1 MITIIDY
8 GAGNLFSV
16 QNALNFLGV
25 ENNISSKVE
34 DIISADKL
42 ILPGVGA
49 FPDAMKMLDEA
60 GLTEVIKEQAKKKAL
75 MGICLG
81 MQMLFDKSYEFGET
95 EGLGLIPGTVEL
107 MHPANNLVIPHI
119 GWNSLEK
126 NEPCKLLES
135 VNDGDYVYFVHSY
148 AAVTDS
154 KNVAAYCDYGMKVPA
169 LVMSGNVYGC
179 QFHPEKSGNVGLSI
193 LKAFCELL
201 MDKLICSCGG
211 KLKQGFFSGGL
222 LPLQAQV
229 SVEFEGYGVAVSP
242 VTAYVCTKCGKVE
255 LYADKTVVCDPAEQ
269 GKENEGE

>member
-16 QNALNFLGV
+16 QNALNYLGV
-25 ENNISSKVE
+25 ENRISSRAE

-60 GLTEVIKEQAKKKAL
+60 GLTDLIKEQAKFKPL

-107 MHPANNLVIPHI
+107 MHPADDLVIPHI
-119 GWNSLEK
+119 GWNALEK
-126 NEPCKLLES
+126 NEPCALLDG
-135 VNDGDYVYFVHSY
+135 VNEGDYVYFVHSF

-169 LVMSGNVYGC
+169 LVTSGKVYGC
-179 QFHPEKSGNVGLSI
+179 QFHPEKSGKTGLTI
-193 LKAFCELL
+193 LKNFCE
-201 MDKLICSCGG
+201 I
-211 KLKQGFFSGGL
+211 
-222 LPLQAQV
+222 
-229 SVEFEGYGVAVSP
+229 
-242 VTAYVCTKCGKVE
+242 
-255 LYADKTVVCDPAEQ
+255 
-269 GKENEGE
+269 

>member
-81 MQMLFDKSYEFGET
+81 MQMLFDKSYE
-95 EGLGLIPGTVEL
+95 LSLI
-107 MHPANNLVIPHI
+107 HI
-119 GWNSLEK
+119 
-126 NEPCKLLES
+126 
-135 VNDGDYVYFVHSY
+135 
-148 AAVTDS
+148 
-154 KNVAAYCDYGMKVPA
+154 
-169 LVMSGNVYGC
+169 
-179 QFHPEKSGNVGLSI
+179 
-193 LKAFCELL
+193 
-201 MDKLICSCGG
+201 
-211 KLKQGFFSGGL
+211 
-222 LPLQAQV
+222 
-229 SVEFEGYGVAVSP
+229 
-242 VTAYVCTKCGKVE
+242 
-255 LYADKTVVCDPAEQ
+255 
-269 GKENEGE
+269 

>member
-16 QNALNFLGV
+16 QNALNYLGV
-25 ENNISSKVE
+25 ENRISSIAE

-60 GLTEVIKEQAKKKAL
+60 GLTDLIKEQAKLKPL

-107 MHPANNLVIPHI
+107 MHPADDLVIPHI
-119 GWNSLEK
+119 GWNALEK
-126 NEPCKLLES
+126 NEPCALLDG
-135 VNDGDYVYFVHSY
+135 VNEGDYVYFVHSF

-169 LVMSGNVYGC
+169 LVTSGKVYGC
-179 QFHPEKSGNVGLSI
+179 QFHPEKSGKTGLTI
-193 LKAFCELL
+193 LKNFCE
-201 MDKLICSCGG
+201 I
-211 KLKQGFFSGGL
+211 
-222 LPLQAQV
+222 
-229 SVEFEGYGVAVSP
+229 
-242 VTAYVCTKCGKVE
+242 
-255 LYADKTVVCDPAEQ
+255 
-269 GKENEGE
+269 